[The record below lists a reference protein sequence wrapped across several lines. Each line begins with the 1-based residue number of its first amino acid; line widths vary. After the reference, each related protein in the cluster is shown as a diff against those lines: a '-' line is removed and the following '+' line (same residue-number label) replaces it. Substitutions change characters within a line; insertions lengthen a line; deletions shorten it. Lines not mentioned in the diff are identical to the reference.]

1 MAADRLTQRQIIK
14 GCIGLVS
21 DAALP
26 SPTAMSCKN
35 VYTNMYNLLL
45 ANYLFIIFAQDRLHA
60 NKKGIDK
67 LWIY

>member
-26 SPTAMSCKN
+26 APFQS
-35 VYTNMYNLLL
+35 
-45 ANYLFIIFAQDRLHA
+45 NYFMIGKIV
-60 NKKGIDK
+60 
-67 LWIY
+67 

>member
-26 SPTAMSCKN
+26 SPTVQLFYDCKKCM
-35 VYTNMYNLLL
+35 T
-45 ANYLFIIFAQDRLHA
+45 AIEDFA
-60 NKKGIDK
+60 
-67 LWIY
+67 

>member
-26 SPTAMSCKN
+26 APTAIRCYDAGMSSIC
-35 VYTNMYNLLL
+35 
-45 ANYLFIIFAQDRLHA
+45 
-60 NKKGIDK
+60 
-67 LWIY
+67 